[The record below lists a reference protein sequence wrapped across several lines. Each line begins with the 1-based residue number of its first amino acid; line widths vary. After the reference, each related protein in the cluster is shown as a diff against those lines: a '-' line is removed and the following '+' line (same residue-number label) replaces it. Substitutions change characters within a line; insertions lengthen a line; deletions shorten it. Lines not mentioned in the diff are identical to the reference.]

1 MGEEQRRF
9 ERIRATFQVECQRYG
24 ALAETWRRV
33 AAIDLSAGG
42 LAFHSDEPFEA
53 GEMLEIRIALPGAR
67 EPLVLR
73 GLVIRSD
80 ALKPDMIRCAVEFS
94 DMSPDAQTEID
105 ELVRFLKS
113 RPASD

>member
-9 ERIRATFQVECQRYG
+9 ERIRAAFQVECQRYG

-33 AAIDLSAGG
+33 VAIDLSAGG

-53 GEMLEIRIALPGAR
+53 GETLEVRIALPGAR
-67 EPLVLR
+67 APLVLR
-73 GLVIRSD
+73 GLVVRSD
-80 ALKPDMIRCAVEFS
+80 EVKPGVIRCALEFS
-94 DMSPDAQTEID
+94 DVAPDNQAEID

-113 RPASD
+113 RPESE